1 MLEFDFPDTAFLKK
15 SEIGDSRT
23 FSVFSLDW
31 MKVRHISASGL
42 FDLRVL
48 YNAPPK
54 MIFTKFYFEVDM
66 TSK

>member
-1 MLEFDFPDTAFLKK
+1 
-15 SEIGDSRT
+15 
-23 FSVFSLDW
+23 